1 MLLTKHLE
9 KSLERRCRSSARGMC
24 VAQGLQESLYSDLI
38 QRNFRVPP
46 KPGEEPLDQVH
57 LALNGRNRIS
67 LSLDQISVGV
77 EVFSPLRR
85 LGIYRREMLFFHPAK
100 ITCEVLQGYAESLI
114 CIYVRL
120 KKTGAAFGIFRD
132 SA

>member
-1 MLLTKHLE
+1 MLLTKHPE

-67 LSLDQISVGV
+67 LSLTKLV
-77 EVFSPLRR
+77 
-85 LGIYRREMLFFHPAK
+85 
-100 ITCEVLQGYAESLI
+100 
-114 CIYVRL
+114 
-120 KKTGAAFGIFRD
+120 
-132 SA
+132 